1 MEKVSASAS
10 ECASQVARHRCVRRQ
25 KKTIETKKR
34 KKFFGDEV
42 CALEFAR
49 VGVQRKFVDE
59 HREHR
64 NRVAK
69 FVDLAN
75 NLRVTAG

>member
-1 MEKVSASAS
+1 MEKLSASAS

-42 CALEFAR
+42 CAPEFAR

-59 HREHR
+59 HRER
-64 NRVAK
+64 ENRVAE

-75 NLRVTAG
+75 NPQVTAG

>member
-1 MEKVSASAS
+1 MEKLSASAS

-42 CALEFAR
+42 CAPEFAR

-59 HREHR
+59 HRER
-64 NRVAK
+64 GNWVAE
-69 FVDLAN
+69 FVELAN
-75 NLRVTAG
+75 NPLVTAG